1 MLNHE
6 SVAEPLGIGLNMLV
20 DPFLCLWSQWAEQE
34 HSSYVTHQYVRR
46 AFSFEFHVIALQV
59 LPPAASALVGD
70 HRGTLFCPR
79 LAEMPRGHPALDAR
93 SESHI
98 ARGLSM
104 ALPYGYPKIPSAS
117 LLPQPIDDVT
127 SFEAYGGPNAEAGD
141 ASRLSQLEHRLR
153 T

>member
-1 MLNHE
+1 MFNYE
-6 SVAEPLGIGLNMLV
+6 SVAEPRGIGLNMLGRSIPLPAASV
-20 DPFLCLWSQWAEQE
+20 GRTGTRFLHYAPIHGAWSWVLFSCDFVCRPF
-34 HSSYVTHQYVRR
+34 
-46 AFSFEFHVIALQV
+46 
-59 LPPAASALVGD
+59 PPAASALVGG

-98 ARGLSM
+98 VRGLSM

-141 ASRLSQLEHRLR
+141 ASRPQP